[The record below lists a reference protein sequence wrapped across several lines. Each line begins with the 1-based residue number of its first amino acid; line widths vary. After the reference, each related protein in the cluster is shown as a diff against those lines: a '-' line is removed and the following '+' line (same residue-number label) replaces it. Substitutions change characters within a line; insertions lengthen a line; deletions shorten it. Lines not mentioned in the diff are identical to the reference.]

1 MELACFTLGYLCSCI
16 LEGCRPKEA
25 LPESFA
31 GKRSC
36 ANVVTTNASM
46 YLCQQLLSIFPGNT
60 LQFHSVE
67 SSSVQCVVNEL
78 VHTRLSGYSFRF
90 FLLFG
95 KFSCL
100 EETDDLLR
108 PCWSLW
114 LDNKDER
121 HICCCGNIRFY
132 GENLRFSRSLTFPGK
147 LAGAKLVGSVCFNG
161 TNPGV
166 CRSKLLPSTLGID
179 LGDLL
184 GGGFGKLCRKIVTRN
199 QLPLLALSS

>member
-100 EETDDLLR
+100 EEMDDLLR
-108 PCWSLW
+108 PGWSLR

-121 HICCCGNIRFY
+121 HICCCGNIHFY
-132 GENLRFSRSLTFPGK
+132 GEELRLSRSLTFPGK

-161 TNPGV
+161 TNPGSAGAD
-166 CRSKLLPSTLGID
+166 CSPALLMLILGTF
-179 LGDLL
+179 LAAASGNSA
-184 GGGFGKLCRKIVTRN
+184 GK
-199 QLPLLALSS
+199 